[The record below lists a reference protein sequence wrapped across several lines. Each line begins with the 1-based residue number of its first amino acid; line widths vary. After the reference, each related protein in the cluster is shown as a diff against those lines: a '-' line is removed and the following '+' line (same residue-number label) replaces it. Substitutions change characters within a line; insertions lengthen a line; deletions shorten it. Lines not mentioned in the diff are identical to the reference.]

1 MPPPAQPSGAV
12 GSPSLRKEPVKE
24 LTAQGDPSGGSTMT
38 WGPQEQ
44 GWGVPGCR
52 AHKPASGRAK
62 LVRQGPARLG
72 MGVAGSCRELALPP
86 D

>member
-44 GWGVPGCR
+44 GWGVPGCSP
-52 AHKPASGRAK
+52 KDFQESSPTSQFK
-62 LVRQGPARLG
+62 
-72 MGVAGSCRELALPP
+72 SINSLALSLLHSPTLTR
-86 D
+86 